1 MLGRPASGLDRN
13 HRRNQRPLVIG
24 QVRRIG
30 TRGRALHAS
39 TLNPSAAAVNRLAPL
54 SQHLLRDRKILVT
67 GASGRIASALS
78 MKLAGQNE
86 VWGIARFG
94 NEKVRGELQEAG
106 VKTCSVDLVNPDF
119 SGLPEDFDHVLHLAA
134 YLGGGDDFGKALDIN
149 AVGTGLV
156 LSHFRRAASAL
167 VMSTT
172 GVYRPH
178 PGPWHRY
185 TETDPLGDPINP
197 STPTYGVTKVAQEGT
212 ARLCARLYGLPVVI
226 ARMNASYGPRGG
238 LPVTHLDKVAAG
250 ETIRLRSDPAP
261 YSPIHDDD
269 IADHIEGL
277 LAAASVP
284 ATVVMIAAIPETRA
298 MLSPIHS
305 GPVRFPPHK
314 PRRETSPPT
323 TTMRPIRPTPLLSY
337 CSLPSADVIGIRHHR
352 VHALTAA
359 QCGLP

>member
-1 MLGRPASGLDRN
+1 
-13 HRRNQRPLVIG
+13 
-24 QVRRIG
+24 
-30 TRGRALHAS
+30 
-39 TLNPSAAAVNRLAPL
+39 
-54 SQHLLRDRKILVT
+54 
-67 GASGRIASALS
+67 

-178 PGPWHRY
+178 PDPWHRY

-284 ATVVMIAAIPETRA
+284 ATVVNFGGDEVVSAQEWCVYFGELSGREPVIEVVPVPGSQPGIA
-298 MLSPIHS
+298 L
-305 GPVRFPPHK
+305 
-314 PRRETSPPT
+314 
-323 TTMRPIRPTPLLSY
+323 
-337 CSLPSADVIGIRHHR
+337 DVTQRI
-352 VHALTAA
+352 ALTGPNKVHWRE
-359 QCGLP
+359 GLRAVYEARHGTPHA